1 MGVSAAARALEALI
15 STNQSSPASSS
26 AGAFSTGQGLPTGP
40 GAQGASGQGANA
52 QTAPS
57 NASNRFASATLGF
70 LTALQDPESA
80 AAGFVHGAETAIGQ
94 DVSGVGSALEKLKNA
109 LTGPSPSSA
118 SVAAS
123 ALSVGST
130 VAGALNQ
137 LPSELTG
144 LFGGH
149 HHHRHGGVG
158 APGGVATSS
167 SAVSVLSLTGGAPTA
182 AG

>member
-26 AGAFSTGQGLPTGP
+26 AGSFSTGQGLPTGS
-40 GAQGASGQGANA
+40 AQGANPQGANA